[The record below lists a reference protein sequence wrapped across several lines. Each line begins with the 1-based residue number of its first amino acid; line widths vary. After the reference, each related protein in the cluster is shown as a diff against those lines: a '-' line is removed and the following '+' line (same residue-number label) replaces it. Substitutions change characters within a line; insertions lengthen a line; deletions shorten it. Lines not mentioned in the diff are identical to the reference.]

1 MSTNRFAIPLGD
13 LDDAVRVPVTQQVEM
28 HAEPRRYAPMIA
40 ATLLP
45 LAGGAGGCGD
55 GDGD

>member
-1 MSTNRFAIPLGD
+1 MSTNRFAIPLAD

-28 HAEPRRYAPMIA
+28 HAEPRRHAPMIA

-45 LAGGAGGCGD
+45 LAGGCGAFD